1 MSASKS
7 NLRSSCSFPNL
18 LLTFLNVILFVLSV
32 TSLVP
37 TILLRMPPTSMG
49 MAFLMISGISL
60 LSSVVGFYSQLCFIT
75 HISLLFASLIGQILG
90 ILALFTKERSSLSLL
105 KSPRDPKE
113 AKLLVRLECGVLMAM
128 LMMQMVVLML
138 SCVVQSC
145 WVREYEG
152 LEAEREAMTKKRGR
166 RIAKVQEE
174 SMENAAKIA
183 EIKAKEFDEKMKS
196 KYVQRVKPEFE
207 A

>member
-18 LLTFLNVILFVLSV
+18 LLACLNFILFILSV

-49 MAFLMISGISL
+49 VAFLMISGISL

>member
-18 LLTFLNVILFVLSV
+18 LLACLNFILFILSV

-60 LSSVVGFYSQLCFIT
+60 LSSFVGFYSQLCFIT

>member
-1 MSASKS
+1 M
-7 NLRSSCSFPNL
+7 
-18 LLTFLNVILFVLSV
+18 
-32 TSLVP
+32 
-37 TILLRMPPTSMG
+37 
-49 MAFLMISGISL
+49 
-60 LSSVVGFYSQLCFIT
+60 
-75 HISLLFASLIGQILG
+75 
-90 ILALFTKERSSLSLL
+90 
-105 KSPRDPKE
+105 
-113 AKLLVRLECGVLMAM
+113 
-128 LMMQMVVLML
+128 
-138 SCVVQSC
+138 
-145 WVREYEG
+145 REYEG

>member
-18 LLTFLNVILFVLSV
+18 LLAFLNFILFILSV

-60 LSSVVGFYSQLCFIT
+60 LSSFVGFYSQLCFTT